1 VGYSDVDGSVAA
13 MKAHLEKYITKD
25 PNTCIR
31 CERVDKG
38 SVASTCQRMANAVKA
53 CYSSG
58 STIVQ
63 CQLVSS
69 VRLIA
74 SQIQLHRIKVAPD
87 YTTAI
92 LQRMKV

>member
-1 VGYSDVDGSVAA
+1 VYSV
-13 MKAHLEKYITKD
+13 
-25 PNTCIR
+25 
-31 CERVDKG
+31 RVDKG
-38 SVASTCQRMANAVKA
+38 ICCVLFRQRMQQMLQA

-58 STIVQ
+58 SYDCPE